1 MSTAAAVTAPPNASP
16 VMLSVAA
23 DASPGLL
30 SRLMGTLARLDIVP
44 LHVYAR
50 RRADLPGEDMLEVDI
65 QLPDTASAYSER
77 VAALFRGVVG
87 VHQVAGSV

>member
-1 MSTAAAVTAPPNASP
+1 
-16 VMLSVAA
+16 MLSVAA

-44 LHVYAR
+44 VHVYAR
-50 RRADLPGEDMLEVDI
+50 RRADHPGEDMLEVDI
-65 QLPDTASAYSER
+65 QLPATASASSER
-77 VAALFRGVVG
+77 VAAIFRTVVG

>member
-1 MSTAAAVTAPPNASP
+1 MTAAPAAAPLNSSP

-50 RRADLPGEDMLEVDI
+50 RRADVPGEDMLEVDI
-65 QLPDTASAYSER
+65 QLPDTASAYSDR
-77 VAALFRGVVG
+77 VAALFRNVVG